1 MKDSKILDLQFVV
14 MDDIVFKNI
23 PFEDRIN
30 TKLTLS
36 DYDWM
41 NYVFETEFRTK
52 NQGRLKV
59 EIKYYGSKESEMN
72 VKRIDTIGVF
82 EYTYFF
88 FAVVRIITSL
98 LSRLS
103 MIFLISAS
111 DFSPVTIAPRI
122 TPLLR
127 KITVSSL
134 VSMPHRPT
142 TPCSFRKSSS
152 VFSHLKFEGKS
163 HFSRTISAFIAA
175 RSDSISSPFVP

>member
-1 MKDSKILDLQFVV
+1 MDQGNQERKSELGEVVKMKDSKILDLQFVV

-88 FAVVRIITSL
+88 
-98 LSRLS
+98 
-103 MIFLISAS
+103 
-111 DFSPVTIAPRI
+111 
-122 TPLLR
+122 
-127 KITVSSL
+127 
-134 VSMPHRPT
+134 
-142 TPCSFRKSSS
+142 
-152 VFSHLKFEGKS
+152 E
-163 HFSRTISAFIAA
+163 
-175 RSDSISSPFVP
+175 

>member
-1 MKDSKILDLQFVV
+1 MDQGNQERKSELGEVVKMKDSKILDLQFVV

-88 FAVVRIITSL
+88 DEYSCA
-98 LSRLS
+98 
-103 MIFLISAS
+103 M
-111 DFSPVTIAPRI
+111 
-122 TPLLR
+122 
-127 KITVSSL
+127 
-134 VSMPHRPT
+134 
-142 TPCSFRKSSS
+142 
-152 VFSHLKFEGKS
+152 KS
-163 HFSRTISAFIAA
+163 HFRKFGNQMSGSGNHLCNYASLLA
-175 RSDSISSPFVP
+175 

>member
-1 MKDSKILDLQFVV
+1 MAISGAGFVFLMLVIEDIPFLSHAVSSSISMDQGNQERKSELGEVVKMKDSKILDLQFVV

-88 FAVVRIITSL
+88 ETEMFEEYV
-98 LSRLS
+98 
-103 MIFLISAS
+103 S
-111 DFSPVTIAPRI
+111 D
-122 TPLLR
+122 L
-127 KITVSSL
+127 
-134 VSMPHRPT
+134 
-142 TPCSFRKSSS
+142 
-152 VFSHLKFEGKS
+152 
-163 HFSRTISAFIAA
+163 
-175 RSDSISSPFVP
+175 

>member
-1 MKDSKILDLQFVV
+1 MDKGNQERKSELGEVVKMKDSKILDLQFVV

-72 VKRIDTIGVF
+72 VKRIDTIVVF

-88 FAVVRIITSL
+88 ETEIFEEYV
-98 LSRLS
+98 SRF
-103 MIFLISAS
+103 MRKHLIQWKNQEVFYGGDIVLAFYN
-111 DFSPVTIAPRI
+111 DILKKGRMHKKKVG
-122 TPLLR
+122 
-127 KITVSSL
+127 TV
-134 VSMPHRPT
+134 
-142 TPCSFRKSSS
+142 
-152 VFSHLKFEGKS
+152 
-163 HFSRTISAFIAA
+163 
-175 RSDSISSPFVP
+175 

>member
-1 MKDSKILDLQFVV
+1 MDKGNQERKSELGEVVKMKDSKILDLQFVV

-88 FAVVRIITSL
+88 ETEMFEEYVSRFELSCGNNFATTSGVE
-98 LSRLS
+98 RE
-103 MIFLISAS
+103 AQ
-111 DFSPVTIAPRI
+111 
-122 TPLLR
+122 
-127 KITVSSL
+127 
-134 VSMPHRPT
+134 
-142 TPCSFRKSSS
+142 
-152 VFSHLKFEGKS
+152 
-163 HFSRTISAFIAA
+163 TISRQFSLPCPIQW
-175 RSDSISSPFVP
+175 

>member
-1 MKDSKILDLQFVV
+1 MDKGNQERKSELGEVVKMKDSKILDLQFVV

-88 FAVVRIITSL
+88 ETEMFEEYVFRFM
-98 LSRLS
+98 RKH
-103 MIFLISAS
+103 LIQWKNQEVFYGGDIVLAFYN
-111 DFSPVTIAPRI
+111 DILKKGRMHKKKVG
-122 TPLLR
+122 
-127 KITVSSL
+127 TVG
-134 VSMPHRPT
+134 
-142 TPCSFRKSSS
+142 S
-152 VFSHLKFEGKS
+152 VK
-163 HFSRTISAFIAA
+163 
-175 RSDSISSPFVP
+175 